1 MTSDTMPTDDD
12 STWRRKTDRASES
25 GQETLRIL
33 AVDDDESYL
42 RYLGYVLTKAGF
54 EVDFARDGAAA
65 IDRMHYGTRIDM
77 MIVDLAMPGI
87 DGIETV
93 RRINEESRFP
103 GLYTILLTSKD
114 GAETKLRALD
124 SGLDEY
130 LTKTLSEPEIMA
142 RIRSAARRLQM
153 ERRLHVENE
162 ELQMLALTDEL
173 TRIANRRALFRA
185 GEEILGAG
193 RPLTIVMFDLERFKY
208 VNDTYGHLTGDRILA
223 DVAAAFKLRTRY
235 CDVIGRYGGDEFLL
249 LLPDTDI
256 DEARHVANRLL
267 AGIHELSWTI
277 GDVVLTVNAQ
287 IGIATSAMTGNDLHE
302 LLRVCDAALY
312 RGKRVRTE
320 PGSEERAEIR

>member
-1 MTSDTMPTDDD
+1 MTTDDD
-12 STWRRKTDRASES
+12 STWRRKTDRIGEP
-25 GQETLRIL
+25 GHDTLRIL
-33 AVDDDESYL
+33 AVDDDDSYL

-54 EVDFARDGAAA
+54 EVDFAHDGAAA
-65 IDRMHYGTRIDM
+65 IDRIHFGSRIDM

-93 RRINEESRFP
+93 RRINAESRFP

-130 LTKTLSEPEIMA
+130 LTKASSEQEIMA

-173 TRIANRRALFRA
+173 THIANRRALFRA
-185 GEEILGAG
+185 AEEMLRTG
-193 RPLTIVMFDLERFKY
+193 RPLTVVMFDLERFKY

-223 DVAAAFKLRTRY
+223 DVAAAFKVRTRY

-249 LLPDTDI
+249 LLPDTDVE
-256 DEARHVANRLL
+256 EARHIADRLL
-267 AGIHELSWTI
+267 DGIRELSWTI

-287 IGIATSAMTGNDLHE
+287 TGIASSTMTGSDLEE

-312 RGKRVRTE
+312 RGKKVRTT
-320 PGSEERAEIR
+320 PTAEERPELR